1 MKEVFNEV
9 LKRKPMVERAEE
21 KRDLCVQIALEEL
34 AELQQAISKV
44 TRLNSKHR
52 ELIHKRRGCS
62 NEEEKEINR
71 EIYKIRKDYEEYM
84 DNLAEEMADVLI
96 SLVWIK
102 DIYHVSDNRINWW
115 LNYKSNRIK
124 KRLED
129 GEFY

>member
-1 MKEVFNEV
+1 
-9 LKRKPMVERAEE
+9 
-21 KRDLCVQIALEEL
+21 
-34 AELQQAISKV
+34 
-44 TRLNSKHR
+44 
-52 ELIHKRRGCS
+52 
-62 NEEEKEINR
+62 
-71 EIYKIRKDYEEYM
+71 M

>member
-9 LKRKPMVERAEE
+9 LKRKPMVEKAEE

-52 ELIHKRRGCS
+52 ELVHKRGYS
-62 NEEEKEINR
+62 NEAEKEINR